1 MYPTVSQWLEPFVG
15 REREI
20 GGLQAMIDDA
30 RFNGG
35 RLILV
40 RGDKG
45 IGKTR
50 LAVEFATRA
59 AAEGSRVL
67 WGHWEAAAG
76 CSSQR
81 QFRVFAAD
89 VEPHAPLV
97 LLSQTVDKP
106 EDLYRLASR
115 MRHEVLV
122 TNNAAPRDSDSLP
135 ALAHSP
141 LAADSATHRA
151 RQCLIVVD
159 DLQPSDR
166 LSLLLLCTLLRELRS
181 IPCVILGVYEGNQI
195 MAAAEA
201 DVLIDDLADQISS
214 IELSGLSEAQ
224 VERLAAAVIGECAE
238 SSLIE
243 AIYKVSRG
251 HPAMVKQLAS
261 LVRARH
267 TKSATVYEMPQVNRV
282 APQPSSCRH
291 SDTLRIENAANKKWL
306 TREGDYW
313 TLRLR
318 GRVLRLRHLKGL
330 TYINHLME
338 QSGKA
343 VPALELASLEQ
354 SSADRAELGSNLPFQ
369 DSDDLHLR
377 RDLDSDAGPALD
389 PQAKEAYRR
398 RLSELEE
405 ELDTAREF
413 NDLGRIAKLQQEHE
427 FLMREMARAIGLRGR
442 DRKEISIGERARVSV
457 THAIK
462 FVIQRIAREE
472 PELGRLL
479 SAAIRT
485 GLYCSFMAELL
496 DETPWQQPWPQLESR
511 VA

>member
-1 MYPTVSQWLEPFVG
+1 
-15 REREI
+15 
-20 GGLQAMIDDA
+20 
-30 RFNGG
+30 
-35 RLILV
+35 
-40 RGDKG
+40 
-45 IGKTR
+45 
-50 LAVEFATRA
+50 
-59 AAEGSRVL
+59 
-67 WGHWEAAAG
+67 
-76 CSSQR
+76 
-81 QFRVFAAD
+81 
-89 VEPHAPLV
+89 
-97 LLSQTVDKP
+97 
-106 EDLYRLASR
+106 
-115 MRHEVLV
+115 
-122 TNNAAPRDSDSLP
+122 
-135 ALAHSP
+135 
-141 LAADSATHRA
+141 
-151 RQCLIVVD
+151 
-159 DLQPSDR
+159 
-166 LSLLLLCTLLRELRS
+166 
-181 IPCVILGVYEGNQI
+181 
-195 MAAAEA
+195 
-201 DVLIDDLADQISS
+201 
-214 IELSGLSEAQ
+214 
-224 VERLAAAVIGECAE
+224 
-238 SSLIE
+238 
-243 AIYKVSRG
+243 
-251 HPAMVKQLAS
+251 
-261 LVRARH
+261 
-267 TKSATVYEMPQVNRV
+267 
-282 APQPSSCRH
+282 
-291 SDTLRIENAANKKWL
+291 
-306 TREGDYW
+306 
-313 TLRLR
+313 
-318 GRVLRLRHLKGL
+318 LRLRHLKGL